1 MAVHL
6 QDEQEIDNFKYF
18 WHRYGRWLFALLVIV
33 ALGYLGWVLYQ
44 SNLRDKNAK
53 AADVFET
60 FVSQGEAGNE
70 AGSKKALIELQ
81 SHYGKSLAAT
91 QATLMM
97 AGSAFDHGKYDEAV
111 KHLKWV
117 ADRQSNAYIQT
128 ITAQRLATVYLQQRK
143 YDLAL
148 KALDIQVDNAF
159 KPILLDTKGDVLQAQ
174 QKNKEAVVAYQA
186 ALKLLPKEAPQR
198 ELLQMKIDA
207 LS

>member
-18 WHRYGRWLFALLVIV
+18 WQRYGRWLFALLVIL
-33 ALGYLGWVLYQ
+33 ALVYLGWVLYQ
-44 SNLRDKNAK
+44 SHLRDQNAK

-60 FVSQGEAGNE
+60 FITQSKAGNE
-70 AGSKKALIELQ
+70 TSSKKILMKLQ
-81 SHYGKSLAAT
+81 TDYGHSLPAA

-97 AGSAFDHGKYDEAV
+97 AGTAFDEGKYDEAA

-117 ADRQSNAYIQT
+117 AARQSGDYLQA
-128 ITAQRLATVYLQQRK
+128 ITAQRLATVYLQQKK

-148 KALDIQVDNAF
+148 KTLNVSVANAF
-159 KPILLDTKGDVLQAQ
+159 KPALLDTKGDVLQAQ
-174 QKNKEAVVAYQA
+174 NKNKEAVVAYQA
-186 ALKLLPKEAPQR
+186 ALKLLPEDAPQR

>member
-18 WHRYGRWLFALLVIV
+18 WHRYGRWLFALLVLC

-44 SNLRDKNAK
+44 SHLRDDNAK

-60 FVSQGEAGNE
+60 FVTQGGAGNE
-70 AGSKKALIELQ
+70 AGSKKALMELQ
-81 SHYGKSLAAT
+81 THYGRSLPAT

-97 AGSAFDHGKYDEAV
+97 AGTAFDEGKYDDAI

-117 ADRQSNAYIQT
+117 AERQSSDYIQA
-128 ITAQRLATVYLQQRK
+128 ITAQRLATVYLQQKK

-148 KALDIQVDNAF
+148 KALNVNVANEF
-159 KPILLDTKGDVLQAQ
+159 KPTLLDTKGAVLQAQ
-174 QKNKEAVVAYQA
+174 NKNKEAVAAYQA
-186 ALKLLPKEAPQR
+186 ALKLLPKDAPQR
-198 ELLQMKIDA
+198 DLLQMEIDA